1 MSNIS
6 YCYTKNKLQMYYN
19 ELAMEWTTGIQFPVV
34 IGVFTFVTTSGA
46 HATLYSVKTRSEKGR
61 M

>member
-1 MSNIS
+1 MRDIS

-19 ELAMEWTTGIQFPVV
+19 ELATEWTTGIQFPVG
-34 IGVFTFVTTSGA
+34 IGVFTFVTASGA
-46 HATLYSVKTRSEKGR
+46 CTTLYSVRTRSEKGG